1 MKHFFTK
8 DKINAFL
15 IHLVISL
22 VVFLVLLFFILVY
35 WYPAPL
41 FGTDGGWQGIRLIMA
56 VDIVLGPVLT
66 LIVFKKGKPRLV
78 LDLTIIGFIQI
89 GALISGSWVIY
100 NEHPALVVFTED
112 HFRPITAYQV
122 KESGVAWADVEKI
135 AELYPPTVYL
145 ELPDDLEAL
154 QNIRQ
159 KALREGLLLSQFAEF
174 YRPLT
179 DDKKARIREKS
190 VDMENYLS
198 DKPREMKVYKDFLA
212 SHNNG
217 GQDFIYLPLYSRY
230 AISIV
235 AVNRETIELVDVLD
249 IEPPEYK
256 VPAEL
261 RKRFKESL
269 GSSPEAGI

>member
-15 IHLVISL
+15 IHLAISL
-22 VVFLVLLFFILVY
+22 GVFLVLLFFILVY
-35 WYPAPL
+35 WYPTPL

-56 VDIVLGPVLT
+56 VDIVLGPLLT
-66 LIVFKKGKPRLV
+66 LIVFKKGKPSLV
-78 LDLTIIGFIQI
+78 MDLTIIGFIQI
-89 GALISGSWVIY
+89 GALMSGSWVVY

-122 KESGVAWADVEKI
+122 KESGVAWADIEKI
-135 AELYPPTVYL
+135 AQLYPPTVYL
-145 ELPDDLEAL
+145 DLPDDLEAL
-154 QNIRQ
+154 QNIRL
-159 KALREGLLLSQFAEF
+159 KALQEGLLLSQFAEF

-198 DKPREMKVYKDFLA
+198 DKPRELKMYKDFLA
-212 SHNNG
+212 SHNNDS
-217 GQDFIYLPLYSRY
+217 QNFLYFPLYSRY

-235 AVNRETIELVDVLD
+235 VVDRETIELLDVLD

-269 GSSPEAGI
+269 GS